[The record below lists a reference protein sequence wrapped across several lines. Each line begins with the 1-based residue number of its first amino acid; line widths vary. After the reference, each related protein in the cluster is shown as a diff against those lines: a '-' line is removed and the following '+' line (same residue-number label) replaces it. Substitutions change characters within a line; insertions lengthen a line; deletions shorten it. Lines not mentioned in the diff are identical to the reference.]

1 VSQDSYKKTLSL
13 RLDQIR
19 KLEYY
24 DNKVVFAI
32 DTLEYHDMSFP
43 YWNPSE
49 IYYQDDRSRY
59 KYRLYIALRDTQGE
73 RPDTATTSWKLMSG
87 PHPSL
92 FLRDTARLEDL
103 RALLLDK
110 HEYDKLYSFAALS
123 FRKEKNLFPTIQDNL
138 KDTTQ
143 IYAVWGDSGSNTYP
157 ADLMIQYYAH
167 QLTES
172 EKTKLKEM
180 ILQKYPY
187 LKWGLE
193 VLTQK

>member
-1 VSQDSYKKTLSL
+1 MSQDIYKETLSL

-24 DNKVVFAI
+24 DSKVVFAV
-32 DTLEYHDMSFP
+32 DTVDYRDMSFP
-43 YWNPSE
+43 YWNPNE

-59 KYRLYIALRDTQGE
+59 KYCLYIALKDTQGE
-73 RPDTATTSWKLMSG
+73 RPDTARTSWTLISG

-103 RALLLDK
+103 RRLLLDK
-110 HEYDKLYSFAALS
+110 HAYVKLHAFAALS
-123 FRKEKNLFPTIQDNL
+123 FRREKNLFPTIQDNL

-143 IYAVWGDSGSNTYP
+143 IYAVWGDSGRNAYP
-157 ADLMIQYYAH
+157 ADLMIQYYVR

-180 ILQKYPY
+180 IRHKYPY

-193 VLTQK
+193 MLSQK